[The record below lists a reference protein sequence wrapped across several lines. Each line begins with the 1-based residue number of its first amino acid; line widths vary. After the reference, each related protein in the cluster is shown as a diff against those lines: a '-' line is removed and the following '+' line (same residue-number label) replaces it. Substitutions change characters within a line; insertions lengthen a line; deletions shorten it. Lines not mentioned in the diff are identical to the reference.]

1 MISDDTAKRIAAALE
16 RLAFA
21 QEQANEI
28 ARVTKTP
35 AIPNVPAF
43 GPRESLT
50 MCLVCR
56 IDFGNKPWSYTCG
69 RSDCPQGVT
78 STGPLT

>member
-28 ARVTKTP
+28 ASIGRTK
-35 AIPNVPAF
+35 AF
-43 GPRESLT
+43 NPTYFKS
-50 MCLVCR
+50 MCLRC
-56 IDFGNKPWSYTCG
+56 Y
-69 RSDCPQGVT
+69 PQCFKELGHLEKE
-78 STGPLT
+78 S